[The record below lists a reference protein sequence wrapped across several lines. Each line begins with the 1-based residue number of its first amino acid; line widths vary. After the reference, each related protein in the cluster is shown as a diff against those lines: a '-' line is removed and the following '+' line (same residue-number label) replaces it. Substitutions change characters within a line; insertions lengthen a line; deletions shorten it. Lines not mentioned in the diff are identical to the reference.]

1 MLAGI
6 DNFPDLPAAESD
18 PRTWTAEERRTVM
31 FNRRDW
37 IQKCLDYNEQERQ
50 IQQLLKFLQ
59 GQANG

>member
-6 DNFPDLPAAESD
+6 DNFSDLPSVESD

-31 FNRRDW
+31 FNRQDW
-37 IQKCLDYNEQERQ
+37 IQKCLDYHEQERQ